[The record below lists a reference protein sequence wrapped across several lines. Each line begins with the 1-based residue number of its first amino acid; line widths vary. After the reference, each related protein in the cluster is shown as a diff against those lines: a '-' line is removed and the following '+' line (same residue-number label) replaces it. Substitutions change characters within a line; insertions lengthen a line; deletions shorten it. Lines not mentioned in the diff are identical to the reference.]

1 MAHLFDREVGNRA
14 SWSFDSRKLF
24 FPSFFFKENQQFR
37 LHIFLRFRYIPGTG
51 TVFFFFFFYTVR
63 KPKDIYTLQVLQIVC
78 GGRDHEPVC
87 VGARGA
93 APPLL
98 LGQPVPE
105 LWAGVLPLLPGLRKR
120 PT

>member
-1 MAHLFDREVGNRA
+1 M
-14 SWSFDSRKLF
+14 
-24 FPSFFFKENQQFR
+24 
-37 LHIFLRFRYIPGTG
+37 
-51 TVFFFFFFYTVR
+51 R
-63 KPKDIYTLQVLQIVC
+63 KPKDIYALQVLQIVC